1 MEDKEL
7 EKFYRAFEEMFRT
20 DGWKNLMSDLSQNAV
35 QVNSIEAC
43 KDVKDLSFR
52 KGQLSMIAN
61 LLNLET
67 QIETAKQQAE
77 EEQEELENEDE
88 IIEE

>member
-1 MEDKEL
+1 
-7 EKFYRAFEEMFRT
+7 
-20 DGWKNLMSDLSQNAV
+20 
-35 QVNSIEAC
+35 
-43 KDVKDLSFR
+43 VKDLSFR